1 MTSRLS
7 SLVMVAALMG
17 TANVAFGDDDLTSLS
32 YISYLERYATVYPA
46 SNTETLDAQVNM
58 PVLAG
63 DRLDTARGARVEIQL
78 ADGCTV
84 WLDEFSTVDFD
95 ALAMSRDSQAR
106 RTALGLA
113 AGGLAIEIPSQAQ
126 VEENVRIDTV
136 RGSVFLSRPG
146 LYRLAV
152 DREELRVE
160 THAGL
165 AELPVGVGSVML
177 RAGQQTTL
185 DEDDEEDVRRAS
197 LDDDPDDFWAWVEER
212 RHPRGGGQTA
222 QYVDERNAGRAA
234 VLDTYGEWVYVS
246 DASTWAWRPRVA
258 VGWQPYTQGRWYWTS
273 VGWTWV
279 SYEPWGWYPY
289 HYGSWNYYG
298 SYGWVWC
305 WDWVWGPAWVHWMWA
320 DSYVGWCPRGYY
332 DWWYHDH
339 HHGHHG
345 YDGHGG
351 HADHGKGMPDRWS
364 HTAYDFSGK
373 VRLRDVDPRP
383 WTFVAGDRF
392 GSTHIDRVRVDT
404 DRVLREVG
412 DRSEGFVRS
421 GPLVTRTPGR
431 ELADRGVGSV
441 IREGVGSRQTPDLG
455 VVLRRD
461 AEGLARLP
469 VDRTIGTPTRTGD
482 LVTRTLPTRSTTPPD
497 EIGSPRVR
505 ERVET
510 GSSRTTPGERGVP
523 TTGREVPRRTVT
535 DRTVPTTGRTVPTTD
550 RSVPT
555 TDRTVPSTGRV
566 VPDTGSRT
574 STGGQTTERGSART
588 EPGSDRS
595 SARTGAGTDRSTGRT
610 ESGRTSPGTSPSTG
624 SGPTSPGTGRSV
636 ERAPA
641 PPPPPVRDTSPA
653 KSDPPSREK
662 GRQQVSYR
670 ARALNAPAQQS
681 ERASAIAAERSRN
694 WGSGRV
700 SSTGTEVGRT
710 RQTSTASRS
719 LSRPVVSGRSSVGS
733 SSASTRSGAAS
744 RSRSTSSVSS
754 RSTSPQGSA
763 RSYSSPS
770 GGSRSTG
777 SSGSSGSSS
786 ARSSSGSSSHSSP
799 SGSSRSG
806 GSSGSSRSSGSSGS
820 SRSGGSSGSSSR
832 HRG

>member
-7 SLVMVAALMG
+7 SLVMVAALIG
-17 TANVAFGDDDLTSLS
+17 TAGVAFGDDDLTSLS

-46 SNTETLDAQVNM
+46 SNDETLDAQVNM

-95 ALAMSRDSQAR
+95 ALALSRDSQAQ

-113 AGGLAIEIPSQAQ
+113 AGGLAIEIPSTAQ
-126 VEENVRIDTV
+126 VDENVRIDTA

-146 LYRLAV
+146 LYRLGL
-152 DREELRVE
+152 DREELHVE

-165 AELPVGVGSVML
+165 AELPVGVGSEML

-185 DEDDEEDVRRAS
+185 DEDDDEGIRRAS
-197 LDDDPDDFWAWVEER
+197 LDDEFDDFWAWVEER
-212 RHPRGGGQTA
+212 RHPRGDGQTS

-246 DASTWAWRPRVA
+246 DASSWAWRPRVA
-258 VGWQPYTQGRWYWTS
+258 VGWQPYSQGRWYWTS
-273 VGWTWV
+273 VGWTWL

-320 DSYVGWCPRGYY
+320 DNYVGWCPRGYY
-332 DWWYHDH
+332 DYWYHDH
-339 HHGHHG
+339 HHGH
-345 YDGHGG
+345 GG
-351 HADHGKGMPDRWS
+351 HHPGGPDRWS
-364 HTAYDFSGK
+364 HTAYDFSGR
-373 VRLRDVDPRP
+373 VHLRDVDPRP
-383 WTFVAGDRF
+383 WTFVAADRF
-392 GSTHIDRVRVDT
+392 ASSHIDRVRVDT

-412 DRSEGFVRS
+412 DRSDGFVRS

-431 ELADRGVGSV
+431 DLADRGVGSV
-441 IREGVGSRQTPDLG
+441 IRDGVGDRQTPDLG

-461 AEGLARLP
+461 AEGLARVP
-469 VDRTIGTPTRTGD
+469 AERTIGSVTRTSD
-482 LVTRTLPTRSTTPPD
+482 LITRTLPSRTGITPD
-497 EIGSPRVR
+497 TSGSSRVR
-505 ERVET
+505 ERVEPGGT
-510 GSSRTTPGERGVP
+510 RSTSGGSGVP
-523 TTGREVPRRTVT
+523 TTGRDVPRRTVSEPSVPGT
-535 DRTVPTTGRTVPTTD
+535 ARVVPITRDRDSSRDQTTD
-550 RSVPT
+550 RGST
-555 TDRTVPSTGRV
+555 RTD
-566 VPDTGSRT
+566 
-574 STGGQTTERGSART
+574 
-588 EPGSDRS
+588 PGSNRPS
-595 SARTGAGTDRSTGRT
+595 GQTGAGTDRGSTRT
-610 ESGRTSPGTSPSTG
+610 DPGTDRSSGRTGTGSDRATGRAEPGRSSPVTPPSTG
-624 SGPTSPGTGRSV
+624 SAPANPGTGRSV

-641 PPPPPVRDTSPA
+641 APPPPVRDTSPA
-653 KSDPPSREK
+653 KADPPSREK

-670 ARALNAPAQQS
+670 ARALNAPAPRS
-681 ERASAIAAERSRN
+681 ERASAIAEERSRT

-700 SSTGTEVGRT
+700 TSSGTEVGRT
-710 RQTSTASRS
+710 RQISAESRS
-719 LSRPVVSGRSSVGS
+719 LSRPVVSGRAPAGS
-733 SSASTRSGAAS
+733 ARAWTRGGGTGTSRPTSSASARGSSPPTSG
-744 RSRSTSSVSS
+744 
-754 RSTSPQGSA
+754 
-763 RSYSSPS
+763 RSYAPPSRGSLSP
-770 GGSRSTG
+770 G
-777 SSGSSGSSS
+777 SSGPSGSSS
-786 ARSSSGSSSHSSP
+786 ARSSGSPSHSSP
-799 SGSSRSG
+799 SGSARSS